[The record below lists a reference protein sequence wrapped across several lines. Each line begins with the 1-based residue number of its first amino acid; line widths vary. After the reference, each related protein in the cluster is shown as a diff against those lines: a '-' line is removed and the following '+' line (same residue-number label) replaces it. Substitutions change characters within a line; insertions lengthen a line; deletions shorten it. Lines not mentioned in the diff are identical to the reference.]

1 MRLFWFLR
9 FLIYS
14 FFVNVTGRMGYIG
27 QPIFIKGH
35 RKIFI
40 GRDFRL
46 FPGARLEI
54 LGEGRLTIGNYF
66 RCGHNLFV
74 TCSNRNVSIGDF
86 CIFSA
91 NVFIGTQ
98 KNDFSKSASDK
109 DWFKANATE
118 HSVSIGDRCFLGY
131 GAVILPGTVLG
142 DGCVVGANA
151 VVSGVYLD
159 NAVIAVPKAVEIG
172 RLR

>member
-14 FFVNVTGRMGYIG
+14 SFVNATGWLGYIG
-27 QPIFIKGH
+27 RPIFIKGC

-46 FPGARLEI
+46 FPGARLEVV
-54 LGEGRLTIGNYF
+54 GEGRLTIGDYF
-66 RCGHNLFV
+66 RCGQNLFV
-74 TCSNRNVSIGDF
+74 TCSNENVSIGNF

-98 KNDFSKSASDK
+98 KNDFSKRARDK
-109 DWFKANATE
+109 DWFKTGVTE

-151 VVSGVYLD
+151 VVSGVYLE
-159 NAVIAVPKAVEIG
+159 NSVIAVPKAVEIG
-172 RLR
+172 RLN